1 MIQHSIA
8 IYCVNYHS
16 YDSLNNYFVSIDKA
30 MEKVKDTISVTVLVA
45 DNSMPALPIDYK
57 PQYFSLHIRPTN
69 DNKGYFG
76 AIGFLMK
83 VFDPQDYNYSII
95 SNVDVLLTD
104 NFFLE
109 FSNFKC
115 DTAVGWV
122 APSIISESHH
132 FDWNPQAMQR
142 YSLYKL
148 KVLRFLFKH
157 PKLLQLKKKIFH
169 EFKDIEKTSS
179 GEIYAGHGSF
189 IILSKEFFIRC
200 GIIYYPVFLFEEEIY
215 LAEEC
220 RKHGLKVF
228 YYPQLK
234 VLDIGGVS
242 TGKIPSPQ
250 YCTHYINA
258 LDYIISNYY

>member
-1 MIQHSIA
+1 MTQYTLA

-16 YDSLNNYFVSIDKA
+16 YDSLNNYLISVDKS

-45 DNSMPALPIDYK
+45 DNSVPSTPVDYQ
-57 PQYFSLHIRPTN
+57 PRFFSLHTIPTN

-83 VFDPQDYNYSII
+83 VFDPQKYDYSII

-104 NFFLE
+104 NFFIEL
-109 FSNFKC
+109 SIFKC
-115 DTAVGWV
+115 DNAVGWV

-132 FDWNPQAMQR
+132 FDWNPQAIQR
-142 YSLYKL
+142 YSLRKL
-148 KVLRFLFKH
+148 KILRFLFKH
-157 PKLLQLKKKIFH
+157 PKLLQLKKKLFYEIR
-169 EFKDIEKTSS
+169 DIKKNSM
-179 GEIYAGHGSF
+179 GDIYAGHGSF
-189 IILSKEFFIRC
+189 IILSKEYFIKC
-200 GIIYYPVFLFEEEIY
+200 GIINYPVFLFEEEIY

-220 RKHGLKVF
+220 RKHHLTVL

-234 VLDIGGVS
+234 VFDIGGVS
-242 TGKIPSPQ
+242 TGKMPSLQ
-250 YCTHYINA
+250 CCSHYVKA

>member
-1 MIQHSIA
+1 
-8 IYCVNYHS
+8 
-16 YDSLNNYFVSIDKA
+16 

-45 DNSMPALPIDYK
+45 DNSVPATHVDYQ
-57 PQYFSLHIRPTN
+57 PQYFTLRILPTN

-83 VFDPQDYNYSII
+83 EFDPQEYYYSII

-104 NFFLE
+104 NFFLKL
-109 FSNFKC
+109 SNFKC

-122 APSIISESHH
+122 APSIYSERHQ

-142 YSLYKL
+142 YSLRKL
-148 KVLRFLFKH
+148 KILRFLFKH
-157 PKLLQLKKKIFH
+157 PQLLQLKKKIFH
-169 EFKDIEKTSS
+169 EFKDIKKHSS
-179 GEIYAGHGSF
+179 GDIYAGHGSF
-189 IILSKEFFIRC
+189 IILPKVYFIKC
-200 GIIYYPVFLFEEEIY
+200 GIINYPVFLFEEEIY

-220 RKHGLKVF
+220 RKHGLKVV

-242 TGKIPSPQ
+242 TGKIPSLQ
-250 YCTHYINA
+250 YCSHYIEA
-258 LDYIISNYY
+258 LNYIISHYY

>member
-1 MIQHSIA
+1 MTQYTLA

-16 YDSLNNYFVSIDKA
+16 YDSLNNYLISVDKA

-45 DNSMPALPIDYK
+45 DNSVPSTPVDYQ
-57 PQYFSLHIRPTN
+57 PRFFSLHTIPTN

-83 VFDPQDYNYSII
+83 VFDPQKYDYSII

-104 NFFLE
+104 NFL
-109 FSNFKC
+109 
-115 DTAVGWV
+115 
-122 APSIISESHH
+122 
-132 FDWNPQAMQR
+132 
-142 YSLYKL
+142 YSLRKL
-148 KVLRFLFKH
+148 KILRFLFKH
-157 PKLLQLKKKIFH
+157 PKLLQLKKKLFYEIR
-169 EFKDIEKTSS
+169 DIKKNSM
-179 GEIYAGHGSF
+179 GDIYAGHGSF
-189 IILSKEFFIRC
+189 IILSKEYFIKC
-200 GIIYYPVFLFEEEIY
+200 GIINYPVFLFEEEIY

-220 RKHGLKVF
+220 RKHHLTVL

-242 TGKIPSPQ
+242 TGKMPSLQ
-250 YCTHYINA
+250 CCSHYVKA